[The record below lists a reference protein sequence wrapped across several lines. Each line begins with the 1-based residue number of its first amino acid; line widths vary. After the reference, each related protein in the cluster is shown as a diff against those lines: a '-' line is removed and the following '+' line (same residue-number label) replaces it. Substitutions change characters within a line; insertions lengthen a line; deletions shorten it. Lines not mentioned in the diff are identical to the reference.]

1 MQATVDRVL
10 RTFRARLPVSLHDP
24 MSDAQPRAVRDE
36 ATDFA
41 AQLLENYKGQIAR
54 RNLKPD

>member
-1 MQATVDRVL
+1 MQAAVDRVL
-10 RTFRARLPVSLHDP
+10 RTFRARLPISLRDP

-41 AQLLENYKGQIAR
+41 AQLLENYRGQLAR
-54 RNLKPD
+54 RTLKPD